1 MSEKQSTAP
10 VEPKALGII
19 AYWKNH
25 VYLLAEPIVI
35 LLVIVVAIVSWQ
47 ISGWHKAGVIETTKA
62 ELALSKAQLDASV
75 VNANQAIE
83 QIKEL
88 GLVLAAPMLDEMA
101 TDKLVL
107 SGGGSTLEEDV
118 AHMQKILSS
127 LQKLGASQ
135 EQIDAI
141 RLNMDL
147 SVMRHLRRRVTV
159 ALQSANK
166 HKASLFN
173 HVSHMHKWSKDQFES
188 FIQENE
194 LNVPSEVNDNLTK
207 LEYYTVNKKL
217 PES

>member
-1 MSEKQSTAP
+1 M
-10 VEPKALGII
+10 
-19 AYWKNH
+19 
-25 VYLLAEPIVI
+25 
-35 LLVIVVAIVSWQ
+35 VIVVAIVSWTV
-47 ISGWHKAGVIETTKA
+47 SGWYKAGIIETTKA
-62 ELALSKAQLDASV
+62 ELSLSKAKLDASV
-75 VNANQAIE
+75 ANANQAIE

-88 GLVLAAPMLDEMA
+88 GLVLAAPILDEMA
-101 TDKLVL
+101 TDKLV
-107 SGGGSTLEEDV
+107 SWSASSLEEDV

-127 LQKLGASQ
+127 LEKLGASQ

-147 SVMRHLRRRVTV
+147 SVMRNLRGKVTV

-166 HKASLFN
+166 NKASLFN

-188 FIQENE
+188 FIQENK